1 MEVGGRWVGSPSCG
15 PPAASDLDG
24 EAAVAPNEMG
34 AEGSVCSGERSVG
47 HSRVVVGRSK
57 RSF

>member
-1 MEVGGRWVGSPSCG
+1 MEAEGRWVGSPSCG
-15 PPAASDLDG
+15 LPAASDLDG

-34 AEGSVCSGERSVG
+34 EEGSVCSGEWSVG
-47 HSRVVVGRSK
+47 HSRVVAGRSK